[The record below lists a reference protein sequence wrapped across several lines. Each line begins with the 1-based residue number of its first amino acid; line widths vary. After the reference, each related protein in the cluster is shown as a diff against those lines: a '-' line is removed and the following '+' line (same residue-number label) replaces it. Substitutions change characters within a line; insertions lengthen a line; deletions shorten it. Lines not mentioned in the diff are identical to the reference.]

1 VKHANFVRLAFVI
14 LAGMLCASAVPIST
28 LVSTGQAAPGSPD
41 PNWLYSPS
49 FGVFQSPY
57 VTAANPNNGFP
68 FYAWINNDA
77 SSSWIS
83 PNPVYG
89 TGVWGDSP
97 GLHRFMLVFAL
108 PANADPATAT
118 FSFRLA
124 IDNYLHSVWFNGTM
138 ILNDPYSAISYNAF
152 SPVVTV
158 GPGLFQA
165 GNNFLE
171 VFVTNSSIVGNSD
184 PMTWNPAGLRLEIV
198 DSNVELLPP
207 PPPSGE
213 IPETSTVFMMA
224 MGLIGIGLAR
234 RRRARNG

>member
-1 VKHANFVRLAFVI
+1 MKQLITVRLALLI
-14 LAGMLCASAVPIST
+14 LAGVLCASAVPITS
-28 LVSTGQAAPGSPD
+28 LVSTGQAAPGNQD

-49 FGVFQSPY
+49 SSVFQSPY

-68 FYAWINNDA
+68 FYAWFSNDA

-83 PNPVYG
+83 PQPLYG
-89 TGVWGDSP
+89 SGVWGDNP
-97 GLHRFMLVFAL
+97 GLHRFLLVFTL

-124 IDNYLHSVWFNGTM
+124 VDNALHSVWFNGAM
-138 ILNDPYSAISYNAF
+138 IFNDPSNTIGYNAF

-158 GPGLFQA
+158 GPGPGLFQA
-165 GNNFLE
+165 GNNYLD
-171 VFVTNSSIVGNSD
+171 VFVINSNIVGNSN
-184 PMTWNPAGLRLEIV
+184 PMTWNPAGFRLEIV
-198 DSNVELLPP
+198 NSNVDLLP

-224 MGLIGIGLAR
+224 LGLIGIGLAR
-234 RRRARNG
+234 LRRQ